1 MVLVFE
7 KRIDK
12 TDRMLVHS
20 VFFTLK
26 EGLSED
32 QKAAF
37 IEQVHTLGTIDTVR
51 SIHVGTPAATPDR
64 PVIQT
69 NYDVGLTVAFDSI
82 EGHDIYQEAQAHHD
96 FIENNKDLW
105 ENVVIYDVD

>member
-1 MVLVFE
+1 
-7 KRIDK
+7 
-12 TDRMLVHS
+12 MLVHS

-26 EGLSED
+26 EGLSDE

-37 IEQVHTLGTIDTVR
+37 IEQVNTLGDIDTVK

-64 PVIQT
+64 PVIQK
-69 NYDVGLTVAFDSI
+69 NYDVGLTVIFDSI
-82 EGHDIYQEAQAHHD
+82 EQHDVYQDAQIHLD
-96 FIENNKDLW
+96 FIENNKELW

>member
-1 MVLVFE
+1 
-7 KRIDK
+7 
-12 TDRMLVHS
+12 MLVHS

-26 EGLSED
+26 EGTSDD

-37 IEQVHTLGTIDTVR
+37 IEQVKTLGSIDTVK

-64 PVIQT
+64 PVIQK
-69 NYDVGLTVAFDSI
+69 NYDVGLTVSFDSI
-82 EGHDIYQEAQAHHD
+82 DEHDVYQDAQAHLD

-105 ENVVIYDVD
+105 ESVVIYDVD